1 MMFEMVYGACNQEA
15 RHQQS
20 NSGHADDDLSYC
32 SANPSIF
39 HHLGAHNTCRRFA
52 LAAKEV

>member
-1 MMFEMVYGACNQEA
+1 MVHAIKRRVISKATLDMQMMTFPAVQP
-15 RHQQS
+15 
-20 NSGHADDDLSYC
+20 
-32 SANPSIF
+32 NPSIF